1 MHMET
6 KYCKECC
13 EYKPI
18 SEFHKSQKSLLC
30 KFHHNLFGKELKVK
44 YRQNPKNK
52 EKERL
57 KYQERKIRL
66 WVNFLIHNSKTRDC
80 EHTISVE
87 NILEIYKNQNGL
99 CFWFKIP
106 MIQSLTKKHPQQPSL
121 DRIDRLKGYTKDNV
135 VLCCYA
141 ANIGR
146 NETDVEIWSNFV
158 DVLLNKTDN
167 TEERITSEILTLK
180 EKLEKFDDRD
190 EYVIYDENLNKTV
203 VKNLNEYC
211 RINNISFNTLR
222 SSRKKIKRVP
232 QKGIIVLN
240 RSKGEQIEK
249 RIYNVIS
256 PDGTEYVLSSL
267 RNFCIENKLNDSA
280 LHRVGKGELNHYKGW
295 KCEYQT
301 VLLK

>member
-1 MHMET
+1 MET

-30 KFHHNLFGKELKVK
+30 KFHHNLFGKELKKK

-52 EKERL
+52 EKEKL

-66 WVNFLIHNSKTRDC
+66 WANFLIHNSKTRDC
-80 EHTISVE
+80 ENNITVE
-87 NILEIYKNQNGL
+87 DILEIYKNQNGL

-106 MIQSLTKKHPQQPSL
+106 MLQSLTKKHPQQPSL

-158 DVLLNKTDN
+158 DVLLNKTN
-167 TEERITSEILTLK
+167 KTEERITSEILTLK
-180 EKLEKFDDRD
+180 EKLEKVDDRD
-190 EYVIYDENLNKTV
+190 EYVIYDENLNETV

-211 RINNISFNTLR
+211 RINNISLNTLR

-232 QKGIIVLN
+232 QKGIIILN
-240 RSKGEQIEK
+240 RSKGEEIEK
-249 RIYNVIS
+249 RVYKVVS

-267 RNFCIENKLNDSA
+267 RNFCIENKLNDSV

>member
-1 MHMET
+1 MET

-30 KFHHNLFGKELKVK
+30 KFHHNLFGKELKKK

-57 KYQERKIRL
+57 KYQERKVRL
-66 WVNFLIHNSKTRDC
+66 WANFLIHNSKTRDC
-80 EHTISVE
+80 ENTISVE
-87 NILEIYKNQNGL
+87 DILDIYKNQNGL
-99 CFWFKIP
+99 CFWFKVP
-106 MIQSLTKKHPQQPSL
+106 MIQGLTKKHPQQPSL

-146 NETDVEIWSNFV
+146 NETDVEIWSSFV
-158 DVLLNKTDN
+158 DVLLNKTN
-167 TEERITSEILTLK
+167 KTEERINSEILELK
-180 EKLEKFDDRD
+180 EKLEKVDDRD
-190 EYVIYDENLNKTV
+190 EYVIYDENLNTTV
-203 VKNLNEYC
+203 VKNLNEHC
-211 RINNISFNTLR
+211 RINNISLNTLK

-232 QKGIIVLN
+232 QKGIIILN
-240 RSKGEQIEK
+240 RSKGEEIEK
-249 RIYNVIS
+249 RIYKVVS

-267 RNFCIENKLNDSA
+267 RNFCVENNLNDSG
-280 LHRVGKGELNHYKGW
+280 LHRVGKGKLKHYKGW

-301 VLLK
+301 ILLK